1 MCVNASSGWWQL
13 FLDTKTCESI
23 PTPDGPTRASEEA
36 PGARARKREDVATSK
51 RQGGAAGGGEY
62 ATASGVDRRVRT
74 SPCTGYWRPTSL
86 PPSFFRYYHSPIP
99 WGTRF
104 VRPAMPSPGRAS
116 FLLLPWM
123 LYPIS
128 VAHACSGELFFSHAE
143 INAVG

>member
-51 RQGGAAGGGEY
+51 RQGGAGGGEEY

-86 PPSFFRYYHSPIP
+86 PRAFSGTTTLPFPR

-104 VRPAMPSPGRAS
+104 VPACLRPAVPCIQFQLRTHARENF
-116 FLLLPWM
+116 FL
-123 LYPIS
+123 S
-128 VAHACSGELFFSHAE
+128 C
-143 INAVG
+143 